1 MQPLAC
7 VALCCYCVAIVL
19 PMCCYCVANVLL
31 MRRMQPLSSCC
42 SVLYLFIFDPR
53 SAAHVH
59 TAHGMHARN
68 ARNARQTLSEA
79 PHGNHEVGQYRVSTG
94 EYQVST
100 PLAPAQGGT
109 GRTSAE
115 MTSTAMLLRHA
126 QLRANSLDLLSS
138 SSYVMSL
145 CASLRL
151 PLSSLACGRECL

>member
-1 MQPLAC
+1 MSFVYVFDPLAPAY
-7 VALCCYCVAIVL
+7 V
-19 PMCCYCVANVLL
+19 
-31 MRRMQPLSSCC
+31 Q
-42 SVLYLFIFDPR
+42 
-53 SAAHVH
+53 

-68 ARNARQTLSEA
+68 ARKKLSEA
-79 PHGNHEVGQYRVSTG
+79 THGNGGVGAVLRVNAQYRLPSVAHGIST
-94 EYQVST
+94 ST
-100 PLAPAQGGT
+100 ALAPAQGGT